1 MILNTVDLWT
11 AFHDATKDTN
21 LKAFPISFQS
31 DSKIVSLSLETGYLS
46 SDEVFKMVDILENN
60 FYFVMDQMQDKMY
73 ADDDTVTYAKYN
85 ITIFERF

>member
-11 AFHDATKDTN
+11 AFYDATKETN
-21 LKAFPISFQS
+21 LKAFPTSFQS

-46 SDEVFKMVDILENN
+46 NDEVFKMVDILENN